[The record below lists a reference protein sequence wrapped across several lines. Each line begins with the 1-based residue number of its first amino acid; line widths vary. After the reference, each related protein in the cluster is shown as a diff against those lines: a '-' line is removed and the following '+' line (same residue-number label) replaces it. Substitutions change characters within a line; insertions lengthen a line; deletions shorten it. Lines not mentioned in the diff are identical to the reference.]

1 MEKAKR
7 ILSCTVAAALLI
19 GALGGCSGK
28 NGRTEKIA
36 SGSILDAKITDEPL
50 VLTYFASAPSE
61 FDEEKNIFKE
71 AFEHTNV
78 MLKYTL
84 SENAGDMSQ
93 QLAVAVSSKDMADII
108 YQSSR
113 RNFIS
118 YGNQGAFIP
127 LNDLIEKYA
136 PNIKKYLD
144 ENEDVKKYITASDGN
159 IYYIPNIL
167 DGKTSSG
174 WFIRQ
179 DWLDKLGL
187 KTPNTIDELHHVL
200 TAFKNNDPNGN
211 GKADEVPLFGTGG
224 QVRWTVNEF
233 LGIFDAEMD
242 FRYENGKVTYGPTT
256 ENFKTA
262 MKTLAAWYAEGLID
276 PEIFT
281 RQNPRE
287 YFLGNDLGGCTHNWF
302 GSTAGYNTMYEKSVP
317 GINFIAMAP
326 PAGYDGVRRE
336 KNVRSKSL
344 QEGWAISATNEHPEE
359 TIKYFDYW
367 WTKEGRRMANFGVE
381 GKTYTMVDGKPEY
394 TDFVLKNEE
403 LVPVNAIRTTGAQ
416 TNFGYWQDWNYEAGY
431 INKTALDG
439 MNMYIDG
446 GYLPEETVMVTYTD
460 DEEKKVTNLTAQI
473 TTCLEETV
481 QKWIL
486 GNEDVEQGFD
496 GFAENL
502 KKLGLDECLQIEQ
515 AAYERYLK

>member
-1 MEKAKR
+1 MKKVKR
-7 ILSCTVAAALLI
+7 ALAYSLAAVFCLMAFN
-19 GALGGCSGK
+19 GCS
-28 NGRTEKIA
+28 EKKDA
-36 SGSILDAKITDEPL
+36 SEKLEAGSILDHKITDEPL
-50 VLTYFASAPSE
+50 VLTYFASMPGSY
-61 FDEEKNIFKE
+61 DEENNIFKA

-78 MLKYTL
+78 MLKYAI

-93 QLAVAVSSKDMADII
+93 QLAVAVSSKDMADVI

-113 RNFIS
+113 SNFVS

-127 LNDLIEKYA
+127 LNDLIDKYA

-144 ENEDVKKYITASDGN
+144 ENEDVRKYITAGDGN

-167 DGKTSSG
+167 DGRTSSG

-187 KTPNTIDELHHVL
+187 KAPETIDELHDVL
-200 TAFKNNDPNGN
+200 VAFKNNDPNGN
-211 GKADEVPLFGTGG
+211 GKADEVPLFGTGTP
-224 QVRWTVNEF
+224 VRFAINEF
-233 LGIFDAEMD
+233 IGIFDAEMG
-242 FRYENGKVTYGPTT
+242 FRYENGKAIYGPTT

-262 MKTLAAWYAEGLID
+262 IKTLAKWYQEGLID
-276 PEIFT
+276 SEIFT
-281 RQNPRE
+281 RQNTRE

-302 GSTAGYNTMYEKSVP
+302 GSTAGYNTMYANSVP
-317 GINFIAMAP
+317 GLKFLAMAP
-326 PAGYDGVRRE
+326 PAGYDGIKRE
-336 KNVRSKSL
+336 KNARSKSL

-359 TIKYFDYW
+359 TMKYFDYW
-367 WTKEGRRMANFGVE
+367 WTEEGRRAANFGVE
-381 GKTYTMVDGKPEY
+381 GKTYNMVDGKPEY

-403 LVPVNAIRTTGAQ
+403 LVPADAIRTTGAQ

-431 INKTALDG
+431 LNQIALDG
-439 MNMYIDG
+439 MNLYING
-446 GYLPEETVMVTYTD
+446 GYLPEEIVMVVYTD
-460 DEEKKVTNLTAQI
+460 EEEKRVSTLSAQI

-486 GNEDVEQGFD
+486 GNESVDAGFD
-496 GFAENL
+496 AFVENL
-502 KKLGLDECLQIEQ
+502 NKLGLEEYTAIEQ